1 MSEPLGL
8 GFSPCPNDT
17 FQFHALVSGAVT
29 LPGFAVRPWLAD
41 IEALNERAMGPDPL
55 AVTKL
60 SLPGFAQVADR
71 YAPLR
76 AGAALGHGVGP
87 LVVSRTGGALGRL
100 AGRRVGIPGRYT
112 TAHLLL
118 RLFAPPDI
126 EAVPMRFEAI
136 MPAVAAGDVDAGVII
151 HEGRFT
157 YAGHGLREVAD
168 LGALWEEETKLPLPL
183 AVIAVQRSPL
193 APPAEV
199 VEEGLRASIRAARAR
214 PEASADY
221 VRAHAQEMDP
231 AVCRQHIALY
241 VNDYSVELGPE
252 GEAAV
257 AELLARG
264 AAAGILPP
272 GAGRRLW

>member
-1 MSEPLGL
+1 MSAPLGL

-17 FQFHALVSGAVT
+17 FQFHALVSGEVA

-87 LVVSRTGGALGRL
+87 LVVSRTGGALGQL
-100 AGRRVGIPGRYT
+100 AGRRVAIPGRYT

-118 RLFAPPDI
+118 RLFAPRDI
-126 EAVPMRFEAI
+126 EAVPMGFEAI
-136 MPAVAAGDVDAGVII
+136 MPAVAAGDVDAGVVI

-157 YAGHGLREVAD
+157 YARYGLTEIAD
-168 LGALWEEETKLPLPL
+168 LGVLWEEDTKLPLPL
-183 AVIAVQRSPL
+183 AVIAVQRTGG
-193 APPAEV
+193 APPRDVLED
-199 VEEGLRASIRAARAR
+199 GLRASIRAARAH
-214 PEASADY
+214 PEASAAY

-231 AVCRQHIALY
+231 EVCRQHIALY
-241 VNDYSVELGPE
+241 VNDYSVELGGE

-257 AELLARG
+257 AELLRRG
-264 AAAGILPP
+264 AAAGVLPA
-272 GAGRRLW
+272 GAGRSPW